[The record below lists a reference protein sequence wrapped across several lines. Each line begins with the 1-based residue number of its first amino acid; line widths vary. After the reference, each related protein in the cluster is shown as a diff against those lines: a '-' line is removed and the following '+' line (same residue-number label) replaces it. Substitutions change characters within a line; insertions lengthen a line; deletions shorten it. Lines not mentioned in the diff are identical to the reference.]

1 MKQQTSFNTDLIKK
15 GDKAEFGKV
24 YFEFF
29 DVLYALSVQYTSDQF
44 VAESI
49 VQDAFTRLWEYHENL
64 LPHTNVRNFL
74 YTVTKNLS
82 LNYLRDQKV
91 IWKHLNQLKSYEY
104 RYAIESLNG
113 LGSSFLEF
121 EELKNRADQAI
132 EQLPEE
138 LKNVFKMNRI
148 ESMKYREIAEK
159 LQISEK
165 TVEARMTRA
174 LRILRTELKDFLPLF
189 SILFYDSHFF

>member
-1 MKQQTSFNTDLIKK
+1 MKQQINYNTDLLKK
-15 GDKAEFGKV
+15 GDQVEFGKV

-29 DVLYALSVQYTSDQF
+29 DVLYALSLQYTSDQF

-64 LPHTNVRNFL
+64 LPQSNIRNFL
-74 YTVTKNLS
+74 YTVTRNLS

-104 RYAIESLNG
+104 DYAIESLNG
-113 LGSSFLEF
+113 IGNSYAEF
-121 EELKNRADQAI
+121 EELRIRVDQAI

-138 LKNVFKMNRI
+138 LKNVFKMNRF

-165 TVEARMTRA
+165 TVEARMTKA
-174 LRILRTELKDFLPLF
+174 LKILRAELKDYLPLF
-189 SILFYDSHFF
+189 YMITNFFS